1 MGAIWLECAA
11 LPYWLGV
18 AATTG
23 VDRTS
28 STGGGI
34 GGVLFV
40 RSHDGALAVVACVV
54 ASPARRPDRNR
65 CDVFALCELG
75 MSHPLQPQLQ
85 SISRSIFINHTPGIL
100 TITDANTTIGYCR
113 YNESGEIEYIFV
125 NSAFRRKGHAKQLL
139 KIIEARLQ
147 RTLSFQTPISPL
159 GKKLKDFYQTESYR
173 EVAPM

>member
-1 MGAIWLECAA
+1 
-11 LPYWLGV
+11 
-18 AATTG
+18 
-23 VDRTS
+23 
-28 STGGGI
+28 
-34 GGVLFV
+34 
-40 RSHDGALAVVACVV
+40 
-54 ASPARRPDRNR
+54 
-65 CDVFALCELG
+65 

-85 SISRSIFINHTPGIL
+85 SFVRSIFINDTPGIL

-147 RTLSFQTPISPL
+147 RTLSFQKPISPL
-159 GKKLKDFYQTESYR
+159 GKKLKDFYKTESYR

>member
-1 MGAIWLECAA
+1 
-11 LPYWLGV
+11 
-18 AATTG
+18 
-23 VDRTS
+23 
-28 STGGGI
+28 
-34 GGVLFV
+34 
-40 RSHDGALAVVACVV
+40 
-54 ASPARRPDRNR
+54 
-65 CDVFALCELG
+65 

-147 RTLSFQTPISPL
+147 CSRRCDTDQWRRRHLDQGLSIGGGGQ
-159 GKKLKDFYQTESYR
+159 
-173 EVAPM
+173 